1 MKLKHIIAVTVGAAA
16 LCAPSCDLDEK
27 FYSEVTPD
35 TFFTSPEST
44 YAVLCRPFTHWKW
57 YIGADRWYLQE
68 LTTDEM
74 VCPKR
79 GSDWYN
85 SGEYYRLHYHT
96 WSPDDR
102 FVVNTYAGPTGAFRV
117 PWKPSPTSRG
127 SITTPSGST
136 TPSRPTT
143 STS

>member
-57 YIGADRWYLQE
+57 YIGADR
-68 LTTDEM
+68 
-74 VCPKR
+74 C
-79 GSDWYN
+79 
-85 SGEYYRLHYHT
+85 GEDFSEAANQLGI
-96 WSPDDR
+96 SPQL
-102 FVVNTYAGPTGAFRV
+102 FRY
-117 PWKPSPTSRG
+117 KMKKYFL
-127 SITTPSGST
+127 
-136 TPSRPTT
+136 
-143 STS
+143 

>member
-1 MKLKHIIAVTVGAAA
+1 MKFKHIAAVLAGAAA
-16 LCAPSCDLDEK
+16 LSAPSCDLNEK

-74 VCPKR
+74 PVPNAAR
-79 GSDWYN
+79 
-85 SGEYYRLHYHT
+85 
-96 WSPDDR
+96 
-102 FVVNTYAGPTGAFRV
+102 TGTTAE
-117 PWKPSPTSRG
+117 STTACT
-127 SITTPSGST
+127 TTPG
-136 TPSRPTT
+136 RPTT
-143 STS
+143 VSS

>member
-1 MKLKHIIAVTVGAAA
+1 MKLKHISAVTVGAAA

-85 SGEYYRLHYHT
+85 SGITTPGR
-96 WSPDDR
+96 
-102 FVVNTYAGPTGAFRV
+102 PTTASSSIPTTVRPGVFRV